1 MVPLLSCA
9 GIILITASLVRR
21 IFFYRLS
28 EFDHLSKA
36 EEAGINASLLLES
49 AQKSLALEQRYHYV
63 SQEASHKVLLDIRK
77 LHSGFERKIKQITSL
92 CENALNHLEKV
103 RLVKGDL
110 CETAPDFMTAHP
122 ETLFRIIHLSVN
134 LYLPTRSVLQHF
146 YPRLSRGGVLAIH
159 GLNYS
164 APGAQKALTEVVEQ
178 QYGEKVELRTFEY
191 YPNLVYAVRPS

>member
-1 MVPLLSCA
+1 MIDPISSYCGYSSDKLICRMVPLLSCA

-92 CENALNHLEKV
+92 CENALNHLEKARKIV
-103 RLVKGDL
+103 LSGPSREIRFKHVSSRIGQLSGFLQDVNRHATLLSTQERRFFKQR
-110 CETAPDFMTAHP
+110 ETS
-122 ETLFRIIHLSVN
+122 LSI
-134 LYLPTRSVLQHF
+134 L
-146 YPRLSRGGVLAIH
+146 
-159 GLNYS
+159 
-164 APGAQKALTEVVEQ
+164 KTERAMV
-178 QYGEKVELRTFEY
+178 
-191 YPNLVYAVRPS
+191 